1 MPALAKGV
9 EAGRVGA
16 KRLSPQR
23 IRGGEIMP
31 IAAQKITPC
40 LWFDT
45 EAEEAA
51 KFYVSVFKNSRIG
64 SVNRYG
70 KEGREVHGKPA
81 GSVMSVEFE
90 IEGQKFVGINGGPQ
104 FKFTEAVSFQIH
116 CQTQGEVDY
125 YWNRLTE
132 GGKEVACGWLKD
144 KFGLS
149 WQVVPTQLFEML
161 SDKDAAKAEHVTK
174 AFLKMKKFDIAA
186 LRRAFEG
193 RK

>member
-1 MPALAKGV
+1 
-9 EAGRVGA
+9 
-16 KRLSPQR
+16 
-23 IRGGEIMP
+23 MP

-51 KFYVSVFKNSRIG
+51 NFYVSIFKNSKIA

-70 KEGREVHGKPA
+70 KEGHDVHGKPA
-81 GSVMSVEFE
+81 GSVMTVEFE

-104 FKFTEAVSFQIH
+104 FKFTEAVSFQIP
-116 CQTQGEVDY
+116 CKTQEEVDY
-125 YWNRLTE
+125 YWTRLTE

-149 WQVVPTQLFEML
+149 WQVVPKQLSEML
-161 SDKDAAKAEHVTK
+161 SDKDTAKAGRVTK
-174 AFLKMKKFDIAA
+174 AFLKMKKFDIEA

-193 RK
+193 KE